1 LRIGNS
7 ARFGGDR
14 RVNGKNMNKK
24 QFTALMFPFCALVI
38 IPAGLLYDLSAG
50 RFGAV
55 FSPYFVAIGIL
66 LGLIGLALLVE
77 TARALHSVGE
87 GTIAPWEPTRN
98 LVSSGMYAYARN
110 PMIGGAM
117 LVIVGEALV
126 FDSIAIA
133 VYAFVFFIANDIY
146 FRYFEEPSL
155 EKRFGQ
161 KYRDY
166 KKSVPMWLPKK
177 PKAKQES

>member
-1 LRIGNS
+1 MT
-7 ARFGGDR
+7 
-14 RVNGKNMNKK
+14 KNMNKK
-24 QFTALMFPFCALVI
+24 QFTALVLPFCALVI
-38 IPAGLLYDLSAG
+38 IPAGLLYDLNSG
-50 RFGAV
+50 RFSAV

-66 LGLIGLALLVE
+66 LGVIGLAMLSE
-77 TARALHSVGE
+77 TMRALHRVGE

-110 PMIGGAM
+110 PMIAGAL

-126 FDSIAIA
+126 FDSVAIA

-146 FRYFEEPSL
+146 FRYFEEPGL

-166 KKSVPMWLPKK
+166 KNSVPMWLPKK
-177 PKAKQES
+177 TKAKRES

>member
-1 LRIGNS
+1 MAAIV
-7 ARFGGDR
+7 A
-14 RVNGKNMNKK
+14 VNDKKMNKK
-24 QFTALMFPFCALVI
+24 QFTALVLPFCALVI

-50 RFGAV
+50 RFSAV
-55 FSPYFVAIGIL
+55 FSPYFVAIGIVL
-66 LGLIGLALLVE
+66 GAIGLIMLAE
-77 TARALHSVGE
+77 TVRALHRVGE

-110 PMIGGAM
+110 PMIAGVM

-133 VYAFVFFIANDIY
+133 VYAFVFFITNDIY

-161 KYRDY
+161 KYHDY

-177 PKAKQES
+177 PKTKQKS